1 MIVKRMNVKDF
12 GLSHTSRI
20 KTFIF
25 KYISV
30 PVKWIKTARE
40 YILNIYTDNHAYA
53 EAFKSEE

>member
-53 EAFKSEE
+53 EAF